1 MRVSESRNAVV
12 KNWKKE
18 PVRKSKVVL
27 MNRFWTDWSKNLS
40 RLPRQRLVFSPAASV
55 GPRENNEK
63 KSPGNDRRRGERWK
77 WMLPE
82 NWDSLPE
89 ESVSCQ
95 VLEMLR
101 SSPKQMVGIFLGL
114 FLANS

>member
-1 MRVSESRNAVV
+1 
-12 KNWKKE
+12 
-18 PVRKSKVVL
+18 
-27 MNRFWTDWSKNLS
+27 
-40 RLPRQRLVFSPAASV
+40 
-55 GPRENNEK
+55 
-63 KSPGNDRRRGERWK
+63 
-77 WMLPE
+77 MLPE